1 MVGHWWSIPP
11 KSHHLT
17 LLPDSVE
24 SELKLRMTDNTL
36 SFDELPGAVQ
46 SLTSLVKD
54 LAKEVLEL
62 RQQIRILSG
71 EPSKSVE
78 FVGIDEAVRILGKA
92 KSTIYGLAREGRLPA
107 YKVPGEKEW
116 RFISSELVEFV
127 KGNKRE
133 SCLPSFEDMEAML
146 SRGTRCRHNNK

>member
-1 MVGHWWSIPP
+1 MS
-11 KSHHLT
+11 
-17 LLPDSVE
+17 
-24 SELKLRMTDNTL
+24 DNSL
-36 SFDELPGAVQ
+36 SFDELPGAVL

-71 EPSKSVE
+71 EPNKSIE
-78 FVGIDEAVRILGKA
+78 FVGIDEAIRILGKA

-116 RFISSELVEFV
+116 RFIPSELVEFV

-146 SRGTRCRHNNK
+146 SRGTRCRHMDK

>member
-1 MVGHWWSIPP
+1 MIPP
-11 KSHHLT
+11 SSHRLT
-17 LLPDSVE
+17 LLPNSVE
-24 SELKLRMTDNTL
+24 TELKLIMTDNAL

-54 LAKEVLEL
+54 LAKEVIEL
-62 RQQIRILSG
+62 RKQIRILSG

-116 RFISSELVEFV
+116 RFISSELIEFV

-133 SCLPSFEDMEAML
+133 SSLPTFEEMEAML
-146 SRGTRCRHNNK
+146 SRGTRSRKSAL

>member
-1 MVGHWWSIPP
+1 
-11 KSHHLT
+11 
-17 LLPDSVE
+17 
-24 SELKLRMTDNTL
+24 MTDNTL

-54 LAKEVLEL
+54 LATEVLEL

-71 EPSKSVE
+71 EPSKSIE

-116 RFISSELVEFV
+116 RFISAELIEFV

-133 SCLPSFEDMEAML
+133 SCLPSFEDMEAMF
-146 SRGTRCRHNNK
+146 SRGTRCRNKNK

>member
-1 MVGHWWSIPP
+1 
-11 KSHHLT
+11 
-17 LLPDSVE
+17 
-24 SELKLRMTDNTL
+24 MTDNTL

-54 LAKEVLEL
+54 LAKEVIEL
-62 RQQIRILSG
+62 RKQIRIISG
-71 EPSKSVE
+71 ETSKSVE

-116 RFISSELVEFV
+116 RFISSELIEFV
-127 KGNKRE
+127 KGTSR
-133 SCLPSFEDMEAML
+133 SQACLPL
-146 SRGTRCRHNNK
+146 KKWRRC

>member
-1 MVGHWWSIPP
+1 
-11 KSHHLT
+11 
-17 LLPDSVE
+17 
-24 SELKLRMTDNTL
+24 MTDNTL

-54 LAKEVLEL
+54 LATEVLEL

-71 EPSKSVE
+71 EPSKSIE
-78 FVGIDEAVRILGKA
+78 FVGIDEAIRILGKA

-116 RFISSELVEFV
+116 RFISAELIEFV

-146 SRGTRCRHNNK
+146 SRGTRCRNKNK